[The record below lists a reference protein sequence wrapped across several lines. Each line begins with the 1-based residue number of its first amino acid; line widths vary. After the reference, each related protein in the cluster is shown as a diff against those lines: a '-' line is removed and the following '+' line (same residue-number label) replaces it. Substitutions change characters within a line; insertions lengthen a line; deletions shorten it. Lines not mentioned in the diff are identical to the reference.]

1 MKRIM
6 CVVLLAAMVLGCQ
19 VAAHAAPKVLY
30 DFETDLQGWE
40 IPDWAFEQDDYVG
53 ENVSQSKDFA
63 SSGKG
68 SMKVVAN
75 FAGGAWRGAIV
86 EVMEYMDWTPYKT
99 VSADLY
105 VPADAPVGLRAKL
118 ILTVGDDWTWTEMS
132 KTVKLEP
139 GKWVTIN
146 ANLLPG
152 SMDWKRTNPT
162 DEFRADVRKL
172 DIRVESNKKPVY
184 NGPVYIDNVRVE

>member
-1 MKRIM
+1 MKKIM
-6 CVVLLAAMVLGCQ
+6 AVAILAALVLGCQ
-19 VAAHAAPKVLY
+19 LAAHAAPKVLY

-53 ENVSQSKDFA
+53 ESVSQSTDFA

-75 FAGGAWRGAIV
+75 FKGGAWQGAIV
-86 EVMEYMDWTPYKT
+86 EVMEYMDWTPFKT
-99 VSADLY
+99 VSADFY
-105 VPADAPVGLRAKL
+105 IPADAPVGLKAKM

-132 KTVKLEP
+132 KSVKLEP
-139 GKWVTIN
+139 GKWVTVT

-172 DIRVESNKKPVY
+172 DLRVESNKKPAY
-184 NGPVYIDNVRVE
+184 NGTFYIDNVRVE